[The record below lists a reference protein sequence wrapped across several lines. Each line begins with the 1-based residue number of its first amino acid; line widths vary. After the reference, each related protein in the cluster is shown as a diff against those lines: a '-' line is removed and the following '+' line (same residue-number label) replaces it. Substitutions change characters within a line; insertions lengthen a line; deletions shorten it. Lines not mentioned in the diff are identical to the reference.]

1 MVDNVTLDG
10 IGTAAEYDLISLYD
24 QLDDVDDP
32 ADNNSPFQYAN
43 ASCKYYEAND
53 FTKLTAVINDP
64 LSCFHLNCRGLS
76 ANWESFKNLL
86 CDLHGTSFSFD
97 VIGISEIY
105 ICRDDTRTSLAG
117 YHELI
122 LRCRDDGIR
131 GGVGLY
137 LKSMI
142 HFIIREDISVFIPHD
157 CESLFVEIIN
167 NNGRNVVV
175 GVVYRPSTEPH
186 ADVDIFA
193 SNMEHIMDT
202 IQHENKLGLVM
213 GDMNID
219 LLKFEMHPKTDDYL
233 EKLFSQGFFY
243 RL

>member
-10 IGTAAEYDLISLYD
+10 IRTAAEYDLISLYD
-24 QLDDVDDP
+24 QLNDVDDQ

-64 LSCFHLNCRGLS
+64 LSFFHLNCRGLS
-76 ANWESFKNLL
+76 AKWKSFKNLL

-105 ICRDDTRTSLAG
+105 KCRDDTRTSLAG

-122 LRCRDDGIR
+122 SRCRDDGIR

-142 HFIIREDISVFIPHD
+142 HFSI
-157 CESLFVEIIN
+157 
-167 NNGRNVVV
+167 RNVVV
-175 GVVYRPSTEPH
+175 GVVYRPNTEPH

-213 GDMNID
+213 GDM
-219 LLKFEMHPKTDDYL
+219 KFKRS
-233 EKLFSQGFFY
+233 SQP
-243 RL
+243 

>member
-1 MVDNVTLDG
+1 M
-10 IGTAAEYDLISLYD
+10 Y
-24 QLDDVDDP
+24 
-32 ADNNSPFQYAN
+32 F
-43 ASCKYYEAND
+43 
-53 FTKLTAVINDP
+53 
-64 LSCFHLNCRGLS
+64 S
-76 ANWESFKNLL
+76 A
-86 CDLHGTSFSFD
+86 T
-97 VIGISEIY
+97 V
-105 ICRDDTRTSLAG
+105 RTSLSG

-122 LRCRDDGIR
+122 SRCRDDGIR

-142 HFIIREDISVFIPHD
+142 HFNIREDISVFIPHV

-175 GVVYRPSTEPH
+175 GVVYRPNTEPH

-202 IQHENKLGLVM
+202 IQHENKLGLIM

-233 EKLFSQGFFY
+233 EKLFSQGFLPVITKPTRVTTHSATLPTTY
-243 RL
+243 RRHITLVSSLMMWRTTSVLFVFFVAN